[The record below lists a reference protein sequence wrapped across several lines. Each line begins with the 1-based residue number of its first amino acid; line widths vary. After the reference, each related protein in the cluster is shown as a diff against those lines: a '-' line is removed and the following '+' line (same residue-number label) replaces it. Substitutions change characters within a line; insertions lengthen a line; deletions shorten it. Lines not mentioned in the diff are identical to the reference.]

1 VVGIVAR
8 MEAFP
13 RVLKILTLSAIRPLF
28 RTYLINII
36 FLAFDTDVIL
46 KRVPQPFCCYFSF
59 SDKDININ
67 GKLFGV
73 IPPYKTSVFASY
85 TRWFKYD
92 RD

>member
-1 VVGIVAR
+1 VGIVAR

-13 RVLKILTLSAIRPLF
+13 PVLKILTLSAIRPLF